1 MADPFPICHLNGEFL
16 PLREARIS
24 PLDRSFLFGDGVYE
38 VMPVYA
44 GRPFRFEAH
53 FDRLAHS
60 CREIR
65 MRDPHTRD
73 AWRALVHSLLQ
84 RNDLLRS
91 VDSYLYLQVSRGA
104 EYGRNHAPLPAIA
117 PTVFAYCAPWPTR
130 PAAVRT
136 QGVACIT
143 AEDSRWARCDIK
155 SVALLANILH
165 RQDALDAGCAETILV
180 HDGELREASSS
191 TVHVVLD
198 GTVVTPPNS
207 QHLLPGTTRGV
218 VEEVMASLGLRHR
231 TATVSEAE
239 LRRAD
244 EIWLAA
250 ATRELDAVTKLDGAS
265 VGAGIPGPLWTQVYA
280 AFQEHKRQVASLPW

>member
-1 MADPFPICHLNGEFL
+1 MADPFPICHLNGELL

-38 VMPVYA
+38 VMPIYA
-44 GRPFRFEAH
+44 GRPFRFEPH
-53 FDRLAHS
+53 FDRLARS

-65 MRDPHTRD
+65 LSDPHSRD
-73 AWRALVHSLLQ
+73 AWRALVLALLQ
-84 RNDLLRS
+84 RNDLLRG
-91 VDSYLYLQVSRGA
+91 VDSYLYLQISRGA
-104 EYGRNHAPLPAIA
+104 EYGRNHAPLPAIP

-130 PAAVRT
+130 PATVRT
-136 QGVACIT
+136 HGVACLT
-143 AEDSRWARCDIK
+143 AEDTRWARCDIK

-165 RQDALDAGCAETILV
+165 RQQAIDAGCTETILV
-180 HDGELREASSS
+180 QNGELREASSS

-207 QHLLPGTTRGV
+207 AHLLPGTTRGV
-218 VEEVMASLGLRHR
+218 VEELLAALGLRHR
-231 TATVSEAE
+231 TAKVSEAE

-250 ATRELDAVTKLDGAS
+250 ATRELDAVTTLDGAP
-265 VGAGIPGPLWTQVYA
+265 VGRGVPGPLWTQVYA
-280 AFQEHKRQVASLPW
+280 AFQEHKRQAASLPW